1 MATVTLTTAQALT
14 LASGRLVC
22 DITDV
27 YTALNDIL
35 GINVM
40 THQIPAAL
48 HDARPIVV
56 SALPWSNETRLSSHT
71 AEFTLD
77 DIADIIS
84 RCSEEHGA
92 THTLEVE

>member
-22 DITDV
+22 EITDV
-27 YTALNDIL
+27 YTALNDVL
-35 GINVM
+35 GANVM
-40 THQIPAAL
+40 THEIPLAL
-48 HDARPIVV
+48 HRARPMVV
-56 SALPWSNETRLSSHT
+56 SALPWSNTTRLSSHE